1 MIGMVYV
8 GLLIVG
14 ITYALVTGALGWFT
28 DLGADDVHVDVS
40 GHFDTGHAHPVSGTT
55 VATFVTGFGG
65 GGVVAEYLLHWPPVG
80 SLLTA
85 TGSGLLLAAAAYL
98 VLELIFSQTQAGAEY
113 AVHEAVGREA
123 EVVTPIPA
131 GGTGEVAFLAHGQ
144 RELAPARAV
153 DGAAV
158 ARGRIVVIERVVGQT
173 VYVRPARP

>member
-8 GLLIVG
+8 GLLVLG
-14 ITYALVTGALGWFT
+14 VTYALVTGALGWFS
-28 DLGADDVHVDVS
+28 DLGGDDIHVDVS
-40 GHFDTGHAHPVSGTT
+40 GHFDAGHAHPVSGTT
-55 VATFVTGFGG
+55 IATFVTGFGG
-65 GGVVAEYLLHWPPVG
+65 GGVVAEYLLHWPPLG

-85 TGSGLLLAAAAYL
+85 TGSGLVLAAAAYL

-113 AVHEAVGREA
+113 SVSETVGREA

-144 RELAPARAV
+144 RELAPARTA

-158 ARGRIVVIERVVGQT
+158 PRGRFVVIDRVVGQT
-173 VYVRPARP
+173 VYVRTKE